1 MLRRAQHDKNAG
13 RPEAV
18 EGRSWKRVFGLLL
31 LLPILT
37 ACLGRATPPELVKL
51 TQAQNEVL
59 GKFARQVGERELNI
73 LLRDPNDTTLPG
85 IPVGDLLY
93 ILSRVNEDKLIRLV
107 KGISAT
113 TTLELIL
120 TIKRVACTRYDAIF
134 PGNNFDARSVASMNQ
149 CTWQHF
155 HLPNLMVQLLNGAN
169 DQGLQTLIDTV
180 KHSYPTL
187 ACASSGGNLAA
198 NQPLCPASTMVT
210 TQPGT
215 TAAADAFNTQPYKVT
230 VDHYSYLMKLAYIV
244 VGFDTPSASDPN
256 LASPNLVGPTKLYN
270 LMNLTLDGRDMAYLL
285 DSFDSNT
292 VNLSRETPATPC
304 PGVGTTT
311 SNCVYIDT
319 TVPTA
324 PVYNT
329 YDAAGNLWR
338 DICPTLLPNNAC
350 DPTVPGVQ
358 LQGLRNLLSVM
369 DSVTDTSKM
378 GTLLNGRRTT
388 RNDTSQDTGQIRYFT
403 DRLRPV
409 IEHRAPAACVFPG
422 SPAEQAMQDF
432 RTPHGGSGAWNAKL
446 AELINRVSNIDRMM
460 DLIYNVDDGFDIDHV
475 DYLPCPNR
483 GIDNLMVLLNNIN
496 NVDAHNPPNTTNNEL
511 LTAAYLIDNVQVFP
525 TDADPRRRN
534 KVKYL
539 VEYIGNTLDVLQL
552 ACYTAVAD
560 HVDGVA
566 PADLTP
572 DTCDNRGLINQVA
585 DGSKLDDAAVTD
597 LTAAGQKL
605 ANLADQI
612 NDIED
617 MRFLVRKVSMGNM
630 TQIINGLQIASTINV
645 ANLVNQIQGQDCWNE
660 QGGVIV
666 GSNFNYGLGYAAS
679 VSNPGALNA
688 YTGNFVVNPLPG
700 GSANALV
707 KAIVETDA
715 VNHPTF
721 VGRVRAF
728 VVTGSGTGYVP
739 GTYNHGGGAAMTYT
753 AGQCYYNPLIPAY
766 RGFPTL
772 TATGATGLGKM
783 VNVINHITGSPG
795 TIVTLINGVTDG
807 AKLGILING
816 INRSSN
822 LVGVMN
828 AVVDGSRNNNAV
840 INDLIS
846 LINSISREDVYKLV
860 HMLDNFGDAR
870 EVTALLTVPSADH
883 DLVAQLMAPYN
894 AANINT
900 TSGIGVSAL
909 AELVSSL
916 RLDGGANYT
925 YNPSTPPSILIANGG
940 GAGATATIVVTPSDV
955 VSAVTL
961 HTRGSG
967 CTAAPTVTFT
977 GGAPTTP
984 ATATAIV
991 DPATQQVVRI
1001 HITNPGA
1008 GYTSTP
1014 TVSFSGG
1021 CTTQPTATARM
1032 RIIGG
1037 ATITNPGAGYTGV
1050 NGAGAISCTCPT
1062 CGGAGATL
1070 RCVVS
1075 GGIATLRNFYGGSG
1089 YVTGQQCP
1097 IIGAGGSGG
1106 LCTVQ
1111 ETGGVLTGCSAI
1123 TPGANYADERIVKI
1137 GGRAEAVVDVDGAGA
1152 VTSITVTNSGCGY
1165 SVVPNIEVVGCAVA
1179 PTFNVTIPGGR
1190 VNATVAF
1197 GGSGCPVGAKVVIGE
1212 NPFVAFSD
1220 GATAIVDTISG
1231 GQLTS
1236 VSVSEP
1242 AVNAA
1247 QLIQLVDRDA
1257 TGLTS
1262 GTRGFSITYN
1272 GTTPSISAR
1281 EAMVRLLHHGVTIP
1295 AGSAKGYFSEG
1306 FGLGSVVDV
1315 ASDGIADNL
1324 KSGVA
1329 LGGAGVWTNAYAVNL
1344 PGLGP
1349 QFIAGSILNN
1359 LSGVEPT
1366 QTLINM
1372 LNTNTIDLTDT
1383 LLLLGCG
1390 DRSTYT
1396 NTAVTPFTWQQ
1407 LCTQLGPGLW

>member
-1 MLRRAQHDKNAG
+1 MRIVTRIRLFLSAA
-13 RPEAV
+13 A
-18 EGRSWKRVFGLLL
+18 
-31 LLPILT
+31 LLPLLT

-59 GKFARQVGERELNI
+59 GKFARQVGEKELNI
-73 LLRDPNDTTLPG
+73 LLKDPNDTTLPG
-85 IPVGDLLY
+85 IPIGDLLY
-93 ILSRVNEDKLIRLV
+93 ILSKVNEDKLIRLV
-107 KGISAT
+107 KGITAT

-120 TIKRVACTRYDAIF
+120 AIKRVACTRYDAIF

-155 HLPNLMVQLLNGAN
+155 HLPNVMVQLLNGAN

-180 KHSYPTL
+180 NHSYPTL
-187 ACASSGGNLAA
+187 ACASSGGNLSA

-215 TAAADAFNTQPYKVT
+215 TAAADTFNSQPYKVT

-256 LASPNLVGPTKLYN
+256 LASQNLVGPTKLYN

-304 PGVGTTT
+304 PGAGTTT

-319 TVPTA
+319 TTPTA
-324 PVYNT
+324 PVYHT

-338 DICPTLLPNNAC
+338 DICPALLGDNSC
-350 DPTVPGVQ
+350 DASVLGYQ

-369 DSVTDTSKM
+369 ESVTDTSKM

-388 RNDTSQDTGQIRYFT
+388 RNDTAQDTGQIRYFT

-409 IEHRAPAACVFPG
+409 IEHRAPPACVFPG
-422 SPAEQAMQDF
+422 TAAEQAMQDF
-432 RTPHGGSGAWNAKL
+432 RTPHGGTGAWNAKL
-446 AELINRVSNIDRMM
+446 AEVINRVNNVDRMM
-460 DLIYNVDDGFDIDHV
+460 DLIYNVDDGFTINHTNGNA
-475 DYLPCPNR
+475 CPNR

-496 NVDAHNPPNTTNNEL
+496 GVVTHDAPDTTNNEVR
-511 LTAAYLIDNVQVFP
+511 TAAYLIDNVQLFP

-539 VEYIGNTLDVLQL
+539 VEYIGSTLDVLQL
-552 ACYTAVAD
+552 ACYDAITD
-560 HVDGVA
+560 KNLGGVQ
-566 PADLTP
+566 
-572 DTCDNRGLINQVA
+572 TCDDRGLVNLVA
-585 DGSKLDDAAVTD
+585 NGSKVDDASVTD
-597 LTAAGQKL
+597 YNAGGRKL

-612 NDIED
+612 NEIED
-617 MRFLVRKVSMGNM
+617 LRFLVRKVSISNM
-630 TQIINGLQIASTINV
+630 TQIINDLKIASTINV

-660 QGGVIV
+660 QGGVV
-666 GSNFNYGLGYAAS
+666 TGATFNYGLGYATS

-700 GSANALV
+700 GSGNALV

-715 VNHPTF
+715 TNHPTF

-728 VVTGSGTGYVP
+728 VVTGSGTNYAA
-739 GTYNHGGGAAMTYT
+739 GTYNDGGGSAMTYS
-753 AGQCYYNPLIPAY
+753 AGQCYYNPPTAY
-766 RGFPTL
+766 RGFPTV
-772 TATGATGLGKM
+772 TATGATGLGKL
-783 VNVINHITGSPG
+783 VNVINHITGSPV
-795 TIVTLINGVTDG
+795 TLVTLINGVTDG

-816 INRSSN
+816 VTRSSN
-822 LVGVMN
+822 LVGIVN
-828 AVVDGSRNNNAV
+828 ATVDASRNNNAT

-846 LINSISREDVYKLV
+846 LMNSLSHEDVYKLV
-860 HMLDNFGDAR
+860 HIIENLGDAR
-870 EVTALLTVPSADH
+870 EVDAQVTVPGGDH
-883 DLVAQLMAPYN
+883 DMVAQLMAPYN

-900 TSGIGVSAL
+900 TSGIGVPAL
-909 AELVSSL
+909 TELVAML
-916 RLDGGANYT
+916 RYDGGNELPVGINT
-925 YNPSTPPSILIANGG
+925 ITISGGG
-940 GAGATATIVVTPSDV
+940 GAGASATFERTTPGV
-955 VSAVTL
+955 VSAIELTSY
-961 HTRGSG
+961 GSG
-967 CTAAPTVTFT
+967 CTAAPVVNIAGTGGATATAILDSGAQQVSRIRIDNPGSGYATAPAVTFT
-977 GGAPTTP
+977 GGCTVQPVGVAKINRVG
-984 ATATAIV
+984 AI
-991 DPATQQVVRI
+991 
-1001 HITNPGA
+1001 
-1008 GYTSTP
+1008 
-1014 TVSFSGG
+1014 
-1021 CTTQPTATARM
+1021 
-1032 RIIGG
+1032 
-1037 ATITNPGAGYTGV
+1037 TITNPGSGYTDNPVPGPSTCSAGGV
-1050 NGAGAISCTCPT
+1050 NLTCQVSGAISS
-1062 CGGAGATL
+1062 L
-1070 RCVVS
+1070 D
-1075 GGIATLRNFYGGSG
+1075 NFYGGSG
-1089 YVTGQQCP
+1089 YSTGDVCP
-1097 IIGAGGSGG
+1097 ITGAGGKGATCTVIASGG
-1106 LCTVQ
+1106 SLV
-1111 ETGGVLTGCSAI
+1111 GCSAI
-1123 TPGANYADERIVKI
+1123 GGDIGFPAGGINYGDERIVKI
-1137 GGRAEAVVDVDGAGA
+1137 GGRAEAVVTVVGGV
-1152 VTSITVTNSGCGY
+1152 VTAINVTNTGCGY
-1165 SVVPNIEVVGCAVA
+1165 VAVPTIEVVGCAVA

-1190 VNATVAF
+1190 VNATVAT

-1212 NPFVAFSD
+1212 NPFVAFAD
-1220 GATAIVDTISG
+1220 GASAIVDTIAG
-1231 GQLTS
+1231 GRLTF

-1242 AVNAA
+1242 SVNAA
-1247 QLIQLVDRDA
+1247 QLIQLIDRDA
-1257 TGLTS
+1257 TGITS

-1272 GTTPSISAR
+1272 GTAPSISAR

-1315 ASDGIADNL
+1315 VSDGLSDNL

-1349 QFIAGSILNN
+1349 RHIAGSILNE
-1359 LSGVEPT
+1359 LKDVKPT

-1372 LNTNTIDLTDT
+1372 MNTNTVDLTDT

-1396 NTAVTPFTWQQ
+1396 NSAVTAFTWQE